1 MTSSILAVAPAAQAS
16 ANPIG
21 TALFFLAIVAVIF
34 VWLRTTVLGR
44 GFSVPLRDITKGH
57 ETFEYPE
64 KPMPVAPRFHGRHQL
79 NRNDDGIETC
89 IGCELC
95 AWACPADAIY
105 VQGAENTSLER
116 FSPGERYAEDYQI
129 NYQRCIFCGLCIE
142 ACPTRAL
149 TMTHDYEIS
158 EAQRD
163 DLIYTKDRLLAP
175 TPTGASTP
183 QRDAEVRARGTNY
196 YGGTAVS
203 PPNLTG
209 GVYKDAT
216 ARKFQKADSVV
227 GGLEVRTLPMM
238 GDGSFDLTE
247 GTGAALRGTESKA
260 KSQRTDQ
267 IKDAKKRGDQ

>member
-1 MTSSILAVAPAAQAS
+1 MTSPILAVAPAAEAS
-16 ANPIG
+16 ANPLG
-21 TALFFLAIVAVIF
+21 TALFFLAIVAIIF

-44 GFSVPLRDITKGH
+44 GFSVPLRDITKKH

-79 NRNDDGIETC
+79 NRYDDGIEKC

-149 TMTHDYEIS
+149 TMTHDYELS
-158 EAQRD
+158 EGDRD

-175 TPTGASTP
+175 TASGASTP
-183 QRDAEVRARGTNY
+183 QRDAEVQARGINY
-196 YGGTAVS
+196 YGGTAIS
-203 PPNLTG
+203 PPSLTG
-209 GVYKDAT
+209 GVFKDAT
-216 ARKFQKADSVV
+216 ARKFQKADAVV
-227 GGLEVRTLPMM
+227 GGLDQRELPTV
-238 GDGSFDLTE
+238 GDGSTDLTE
-247 GTGAALRGTESKA
+247 GTGAALRGTESKSVS
-260 KSQRTDQ
+260 KRSDQ
-267 IKDAKKRGDQ
+267 IRKGGRK